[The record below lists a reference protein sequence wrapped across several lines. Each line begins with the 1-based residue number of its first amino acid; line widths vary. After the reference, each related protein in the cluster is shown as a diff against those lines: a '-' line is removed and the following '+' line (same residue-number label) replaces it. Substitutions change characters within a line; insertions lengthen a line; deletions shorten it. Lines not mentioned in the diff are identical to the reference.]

1 MTSRGLKPEVDW
13 EDKYLRLKDEHEE
26 LKNIFRE
33 MDEHNRELKS
43 NIRKLQQS
51 GKKDGSAPVAMLNK
65 EDEQL
70 VTKLYAE
77 NSKLKSQNTAIK
89 EKYKALAELLEKKK
103 REIKM
108 LQQKVKSS
116 LGASGV
122 PPVAGKG
129 TSVLQEID
137 IKPGRSSLKGPVSIS
152 NTGMTGISSD
162 VGSAPDASENANY
175 LQVARNLKVKYVTP
189 SSLLSCIPL
198 GRCCCCRAS
207 HYVQPIHRAWCGPN
221 PVPFVPLL
229 SPLFQIGGRQG
240 AARATA
246 AGAGACTQQ
255 QQRCC

>member
-1 MTSRGLKPEVDW
+1 MTSRGLKAEVDW
-13 EDKYLRLKDEHEE
+13 EDKYLRIKDEHEE
-26 LKNIFRE
+26 LKNIFKE

-116 LGASGV
+116 FGASGV
-122 PPVAGKG
+122 PAVAGKG

-162 VGSAPDASENANY
+162 AGPDAGENANY
-175 LQVARNLKVKYVTP
+175 LQVARNLKVKYV
-189 SSLLSCIPL
+189 
-198 GRCCCCRAS
+198 R
-207 HYVQPIHRAWCGPN
+207 W
-221 PVPFVPLL
+221 VPPLL
-229 SPLFQIGGRQG
+229 P
-240 AARATA
+240 
-246 AGAGACTQQ
+246 
-255 QQRCC
+255 

>member
-1 MTSRGLKPEVDW
+1 MTSRGLKAEVDW

-26 LKNIFRE
+26 LKNIFKE

-51 GKKDGSAPVAMLNK
+51 GKKDGAAPAAMLNK
-65 EDEQL
+65 DDEQL

-122 PPVAGKG
+122 AAVAGKG
-129 TSVLQEID
+129 TSILQEID

-152 NTGMTGISSD
+152 NTGTTGVSSD
-162 VGSAPDASENANY
+162 AGPLPDAENASY
-175 LQVARNLKVKYVTP
+175 LQVARNLKVKYVNPLP
-189 SSLLSCIPL
+189 SAPFLNLLLLFLSAISCDP
-198 GRCCCCRAS
+198 
-207 HYVQPIHRAWCGPN
+207 
-221 PVPFVPLL
+221 
-229 SPLFQIGGRQG
+229 
-240 AARATA
+240 
-246 AGAGACTQQ
+246 
-255 QQRCC
+255 